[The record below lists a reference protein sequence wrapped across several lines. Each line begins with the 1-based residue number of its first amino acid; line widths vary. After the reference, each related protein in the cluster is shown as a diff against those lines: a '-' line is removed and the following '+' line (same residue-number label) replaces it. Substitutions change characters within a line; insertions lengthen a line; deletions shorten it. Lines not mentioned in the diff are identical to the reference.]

1 MNDRHQQI
9 RLIEALLFASAE
21 PLDEVV
27 LKSRLPEGADVT
39 ALVEELTQLYANR
52 GVHVVQVGKKWAF
65 RTAPDLAAFLKT
77 EQVVARKLNRAT
89 VETLAVIA
97 YHQPVTRPEIEEI
110 RGVSLSRGTLD
121 VLLES
126 GWVKPGRRK
135 EGPGRPVTWVT
146 TEGFLDHFG
155 FASVKDLPGI
165 EELKAAGLLD
175 KRPAI
180 AAYGATL
187 TEEQLADQDA
197 EREAALEEAERLEL
211 SLEEIELAAED
222 AGAEPAGE
230 AGEKRDNERGGGV
243 DDGKPAGETKAE
255 ASAAL
260 EDREVLPW
268 EDAGSRVEDAE
279 GSESGANET
288 GANGSGTKETGANE
302 TGAEGDAA
310 ISLRVGLGSP
320 R

>member
-21 PLDEVV
+21 PLDEAM
-27 LKSRLPEGADVT
+27 LKARLPDGVDVA
-39 ALVEELTQLYANR
+39 ALVEELAQLYANR

-77 EQVVARKLNRAT
+77 EQTVARKLNRAT
-89 VETLAVIA
+89 IETLAVIA
-97 YHQPVTRPEIEEI
+97 YHQPITRPEIEEI

-155 FASVKDLPGI
+155 LAGIKDLPGI

-187 TEEQLADQDA
+187 TEQQLADQEA

-222 AGAEPAGE
+222 AGDEPAGE
-230 AGEKRDNERGGGV
+230 PAETQEITREIESGDEDH
-243 DDGKPAGETKAE
+243 DGDPADRTPTGETKARVE
-255 ASAAL
+255 
-260 EDREVLPW
+260 EVLRDRGETSH
-268 EDAGSRVEDAE
+268 EDAQRRLPNAEDIE
-279 GSESGANET
+279 F
-288 GANGSGTKETGANE
+288 
-302 TGAEGDAA
+302 GAEKTEPEKPLKTRLG
-310 ISLRVGLGSP
+310 IGLGGP
-320 R
+320 K